1 MAQATITGSVTSED
15 GAALAGA
22 NVIVEGTSLGAAAD
36 AGGNY
41 SIDGVSAGN
50 VTVTASFVGY
60 ESSSSSVSVPA
71 SGSVTVNFSLSSGAI
86 ELSGLEVLSSRSSA
100 SAPVAYTDI
109 KKEEMELRLGSRD
122 IPLVLNTTPSVYAT
136 EQGGGA
142 GDARINIRGFDQR
155 NFAVMI
161 NGVPVNDMENGWV
174 YWSNWD
180 GVGDATSSIQ
190 VQRGMS
196 AVNLAVPSIGGTVNI
211 VTDPSALDFGAKF
224 KQEVGSYGFLK
235 TTASF
240 NSGKM
245 GPLAFSGAVV
255 KKTGEGYRKG
265 TFTDAYAYYL
275 ASSFQLNKNNK
286 FEIYAVGAPQRHGH
300 ALYKQNIAVYDTDLA
315 KELGYADSVIAYF
328 EDNNSSGNSGRDYN
342 QNYSPIPDSLQSNDS
357 KQYFEMYSI
366 NDGVDRYSKEYIM
379 ERENFFHKPQVN
391 FNWYSKLNDNIDLS
405 TVFYWSGGKGGG
417 TGTYGSPKWDYSGF
431 SRVLD
436 FGASWEE
443 NTRHYESYFEYVIDD
458 ITGDTTSIDE
468 IVVYGGTSIDST
480 YSATLNRSDGILRN
494 SVNQQST
501 IGLVSKLDFKID
513 ESFRMQIGVDFRK
526 AEVGHWR
533 EVRDLI
539 GGDYYVYTGNDY
551 DDVWDYHALEVVIDT
566 SESDTTIIPAYLTF
580 NDSLTNL
587 NHMKTLGDKIAYHNT
602 NTIDWRG
609 FYWQGEY
616 SGDKLDLLG
625 VIGFSTVGYTYVDHF
640 TAQSLDTLGNH
651 GSELFSYN
659 RDIGGSQLKL
669 GASYNLFGNFRIYSN
684 YADVSKV
691 PNFDGAIND
700 EDGSV
705 YTSPKL
711 ERFLSR
717 EYGIVNQ
724 FQSGHLRLNYY
735 NTDWLDRSR
744 SIGVVNADGSD
755 GYVYLSGIDAKHTG
769 IEGELALKVNDL
781 INLRT
786 SLAINDWSYQS
797 NPTGFYNDYGE
808 GGLVDYTY
816 YLEGLKV
823 GNQPQYQ
830 HSLSLGLSPMRNL
843 NLDITS
849 HYYGEHYAD
858 WDPFSR
864 SDSTDLQ
871 QSWRI
876 PDYHLL
882 DLHFSYKIMD
892 NLQLVGHIFNL
903 LDKTY
908 VQEATDNDG
917 YNAYSAD
924 GVNHSANDA
933 SVFLGLPRRFN
944 ISLSYSL

>member
-1 MAQATITGSVTSED
+1 
-15 GAALAGA
+15 
-22 NVIVEGTSLGAAAD
+22 
-36 AGGNY
+36 
-41 SIDGVSAGN
+41 
-50 VTVTASFVGY
+50 
-60 ESSSSSVSVPA
+60 
-71 SGSVTVNFSLSSGAI
+71 
-86 ELSGLEVLSSRSSA
+86 
-100 SAPVAYTDI
+100 
-109 KKEEMELRLGSRD
+109 
-122 IPLVLNTTPSVYAT
+122 
-136 EQGGGA
+136 
-142 GDARINIRGFDQR
+142 
-155 NFAVMI
+155 
-161 NGVPVNDMENGWV
+161 
-174 YWSNWD
+174 
-180 GVGDATSSIQ
+180 
-190 VQRGMS
+190 
-196 AVNLAVPSIGGTVNI
+196 
-211 VTDPSALDFGAKF
+211 
-224 KQEVGSYGFLK
+224 
-235 TTASF
+235 
-240 NSGKM
+240 
-245 GPLAFSGAVV
+245 
-255 KKTGEGYRKG
+255 
-265 TFTDAYAYYL
+265 
-275 ASSFQLNKNNK
+275 
-286 FEIYAVGAPQRHGH
+286 
-300 ALYKQNIAVYDTDLA
+300 
-315 KELGYADSVIAYF
+315 
-328 EDNNSSGNSGRDYN
+328 
-342 QNYSPIPDSLQSNDS
+342 
-357 KQYFEMYSI
+357 
-366 NDGVDRYSKEYIM
+366 M

-391 FNWYSKLNDNIDLS
+391 LNWYSKLSDDIDLS
-405 TVFYWSGGKGGG
+405 TVFYWSGGSGGG

-431 SRVLD
+431 SRVLSFAD
-436 FGASWEE
+436 TWEE
-443 NTRHYESYFEYVIDD
+443 NQTKYGSGSYD
-458 ITGDTTSIDE
+458 
-468 IVVYGGTSIDST
+468 GTSIDST
-480 YSATLNRSDGILRN
+480 YSTTLNRSDGILRN

-513 ESFRMQIGVDFRK
+513 ESLRMQVGVDLRK

-539 GGDYYVYTGNDY
+539 GGDYYVYTDNGF
-551 DDVWDYHALEVVIDT
+551 DDVWDYHPLD
-566 SESDTTIIPAYLTF
+566 SSGTTISPAYLTF

-587 NHMKTLGDKIAYHNT
+587 NHMKKLGDKIAYHNT

-700 EDGSV
+700 YDGSV

-717 EYGIVNQ
+717 EFGIVNQ

-769 IEGELALKVNDL
+769 IEGELALRVNDL

-797 NPTGFYNDYGE
+797 NPSGFYNDYGS
-808 GGLVDYTY
+808 GGLVEYTY

-830 HSLSLGLSPMRNL
+830 HSVSLGLSPMRNL

-864 SDSTDLQ
+864 SDPTDNQ

-917 YNAYSAD
+917 YNAYNAD

-944 ISLSYSL
+944 ISLTYSL

>member
-1 MAQATITGSVTSED
+1 MKKMLTVIFFTLPLMLWAQTMMVTGTVKDAGT
-15 GAALAGA
+15 GKVLVGA
-22 NVIVEGTSLGAAAD
+22 NVVVERTSMGAATD
-36 AGGNY
+36 ASGSFTIN
-41 SIDGVSAGN
+41 N
-50 VTVTASFVGY
+50 VPAESKVTASMIGY
-60 ESSSSSVSVPA
+60 
-71 SGSVTVNFSLSSGAI
+71 GSQTLSAGAQLEFSLAR
-86 ELSGLEVLSSRSSA
+86 EALDMTALEVLSSRSAA
-100 SAPVAYTDI
+100 SAPVAYTNI
-109 KKEEMELRLGSRD
+109 KKADMELRLGSRD
-122 IPLVLNTTPSVYAT
+122 LPLMLNTIPSVFAT
-136 EQGGGA
+136 GQGGGA
-142 GDARINIRGFDQR
+142 GDVRINIRGFDQR

-161 NGVPVNDMENGWV
+161 NGVPVNDIENGWV

-211 VTDPSALDFGAKF
+211 VTDPAALEFGAKF
-224 KQEVGSYGFLK
+224 KQEIGSYGFMK
-235 TTASF
+235 STASF
-240 NSGKM
+240 NSGKV
-245 GPLAFSGAVV
+245 GNHAFSGALV
-255 KKTGEGYRKG
+255 KKTGEGYYKG
-265 TFTDAYAYYL
+265 TFTDAYAFYF
-275 ASSFQLNKNNK
+275 ASSMQLNDNNK
-286 FEIYAVGAPQRHGH
+286 FELYAVGAPQRHGH
-300 ALYKQNIAVYDTDLA
+300 NLYKQNIAVYDTDLA
-315 KELGYADSVIAYF
+315 KELGYTDPVIAFF
-328 EDNNSSGNSGRDYN
+328 EDKNLSGHSGRDYN
-342 QNYSPIPDSLQSNDS
+342 QNYISVPDSMKGNDS
-357 KQYFEMYSI
+357 KQYFEMYSVK
-366 NDGVDRYSKEYIM
+366 DGIARYNKSFLM

-391 FNWYSKLNDNIDLS
+391 LNWYSKLSDDIDLS
-405 TVFYWSGGKGGG
+405 TVFYWSGGSGGG
-417 TGTYGSPKWDYSGF
+417 TGTYGSPQWDYSGF
-431 SRVLD
+431 SRVLSFAD
-436 FGASWEE
+436 TWEE
-443 NTRHYESYFEYVIDD
+443 NQTK
-458 ITGDTTSIDE
+458 
-468 IVVYGGTSIDST
+468 YGSGTYDGTSIDST
-480 YSATLNRSDGILRN
+480 YSTTLNRSDGILRN

-513 ESFRMQIGVDFRK
+513 ESLKMQVGVDLRK

-539 GGDYYVYTGNDY
+539 GGGYYVYTDNDF
-551 DDVWDYHALEVVIDT
+551 DDVWDYHPLD
-566 SESDTTIIPAYLTF
+566 SSGTTIIPASLTF

-587 NHMKTLGDKIAYHNT
+587 NHMKKLGDKIAYHNT
-602 NTIDWRG
+602 NTIGWRG

-651 GSELFSYN
+651 GSELFSFN

-700 EDGSV
+700 YDGSV

-769 IEGELALKVNDL
+769 IEGELALRVNDL

-797 NPTGFYNDYGE
+797 NPSGFYNDYGA
-808 GGLVDYTY
+808 GGLVEYTY

-830 HSLSLGLSPMRNL
+830 HSVSLGLSPMRNL

-864 SDSTDLQ
+864 SDPTDNQ

-917 YNAYSAD
+917 YNAYNAD

-944 ISLSYSL
+944 ISLTYSL

>member
-1 MAQATITGSVTSED
+1 MNRQKQYFMFLASFLLPLSLFAQTTVSGTVTDAATGQ
-15 GAALAGA
+15 ALAGA
-22 NVIVEGTSLGAAAD
+22 NVVVEGTDLGAAAGGD
-36 AGGNY
+36 GSYTISNVPAGAT
-41 SIDGVSAGN
+41 I
-50 VTVTASFVGY
+50 TASMIGY
-60 ESSSSSVSVPA
+60 SSA
-71 SGSVTVNFSLSSGAI
+71 SATAAATVNFALDASAIQLSA
-86 ELSGLEVLSSRSSA
+86 LEVLSSRSAA

-109 KKEEMELRLGSRD
+109 KKDEMELRLGSRD

-196 AVNLAVPSIGGTVNI
+196 AVNLAVPSIGGSVNI
-211 VTDPSALDFGAKF
+211 VTDPAALDFGAKF
-224 KQEVGSYGFLK
+224 KQELGSYGFLK

-300 ALYKQNIAVYDTDLA
+300 ALYKQNIAVYDVDLA

-328 EDNNSSGNSGRDYN
+328 EDKNSSGNAGSDYN
-342 QNYSPIPDSLQSNDS
+342 QNYAPIPDSLQSNDS
-357 KQYFEMYSI
+357 KQYFEMYSL

-379 ERENFFHKPQVN
+379 ERENFFHKPQIN
-391 FNWYSKLNDNIDLS
+391 FNWYSKLSENVDLS
-405 TVFYWSGGKGGG
+405 TVVYWSGGKGGG

-443 NTRHYESYFEYVIDD
+443 NT
-458 ITGDTTSIDE
+458 TK
-468 IVVYGGTSIDST
+468 YGAGTYDGTSIDST
-480 YSATLNRSDGILRN
+480 YSTTLNRSDGIIRN

-501 IGLVSKLDFKID
+501 IGVVSKLDFKVN
-513 ESFRMQIGVDFRK
+513 ESVRMQIGVDLRK
-526 AEVGHWR
+526 AEIGHWR
-533 EVRDLI
+533 EVRDLM
-539 GGDYYVYTGNDY
+539 GGDYYLYEGNDY
-551 DDVWDYHALEVVIDT
+551 DYIYEHHDSTYFDLDDSVNVYVGWLELDT
-566 SESDTTIIPAYLTF
+566 SATHA
-580 NDSLTNL
+580 NL
-587 NHMKTLGDKIAYHNT
+587 RKGLGDKIAYHNT
-602 NTIDWRG
+602 NTVDWRG

-616 SGDKLDLLG
+616 NHERFNLLS

-640 TAQSLDTLGNH
+640 TAQSMDTLGTY
-651 GSELFSYN
+651 GSELFSSN
-659 RDIGGSQLKL
+659 RDIGGSQFKI
-669 GASYNLFGNFRIYSN
+669 GGSYNLADNWKVYSN
-684 YADVSKV
+684 YAEINKV

-700 EDGSV
+700 YDGSV
-705 YTSPKL
+705 YTNPKL
-711 ERFLSR
+711 ERYLSR
-717 EYGIVNQ
+717 EYGIVNH
-724 FQSGHLRLNYY
+724 FDSGFFRLNYY

-744 SIGVVNADGSD
+744 SIGVQNADGSD
-755 GYVYLSGIDAKHTG
+755 GYVYLSGIDAKHSG
-769 IEGELALKVNDL
+769 IEGELDLLVNDM
-781 INLRT
+781 INFKT
-786 SLAINDWSYQS
+786 SIAINDWRYQS
-797 NPTGFYNDYGE
+797 NPSGFYNDYSE
-808 GGLVDYTY
+808 EGLVEYTY
-816 YLEGLKV
+816 YLKGLKV

-830 HSLSLGLSPMRNL
+830 HSFSLGLNPIRNMKVDL
-843 NLDITS
+843 TS
-849 HYYGEHYAD
+849 NYYGEHYAD
-858 WDPFSR
+858 WDPFDR
-864 SDSTDLQ
+864 TDASDTR

-876 PDYHLL
+876 PDYHML
-882 DLHFSYKIMD
+882 DLHFAYAIT
-892 NLQLVGHIFNL
+892 NNIQINGHVFNL
-903 LDKTY
+903 LDHVY
-908 VQEATDNDG
+908 VLEAVDNSS
-917 YNAYSAD
+917 YNAYGDD
-924 GVNHSANDA
+924 GKNHSANDA
-933 SVFLGLPRRFN
+933 EVFLGLPRRFN